1 MKVSESKE
9 KKSSFVGGNRDS
21 GVSTLNT
28 VFVLKIMVE
37 TPCGCYRQMLTSKTE
52 PQRGFWKKNVSSEP
66 WQLSHA
72 VSVKREM

>member
-1 MKVSESKE
+1 M
-9 KKSSFVGGNRDS
+9 
-21 GVSTLNT
+21 
-28 VFVLKIMVE
+28 IE

-52 PQRGFWKKNVSSEP
+52 TQRDFLEKQNVSSEP